1 MAASGTVFT
10 SGPHLAAVIAPGPA
24 PERGFPYNLHVM
36 AKEQRIA
43 YGAGKAVVVRSLANP
58 ADCFVY
64 KGHNQPVTC
73 AKFAPNGFWV
83 ASGDASGHVRVWA
96 WDHPEHLLKGQELAV
111 MACPVKDIDWDP
123 DSKRIV
129 AVGDGTNKQMKVFMW
144 DTGNTVGE
152 IAGHSKR
159 ARAAPPSPPPPMR
172 AGWRGGAA
180 PVHFAA

>member
-96 WDHPEHLLKGQELAV
+96 WDHPEHL
-111 MACPVKDIDWDP
+111 P
-123 DSKRIV
+123 
-129 AVGDGTNKQMKVFMW
+129 
-144 DTGNTVGE
+144 
-152 IAGHSKR
+152 R
-159 ARAAPPSPPPPMR
+159 ARSSRSWR
-172 AGWRGGAA
+172 ARSRTSTGTPTRSASSRSA
-180 PVHFAA
+180 TARTSR

>member
-129 AVGDGTNKQMKVFMW
+129 AVGDGSQKQMKSQG
-144 DTGNTVGE
+144 TGFV
-152 IAGHSKR
+152 
-159 ARAAPPSPPPPMR
+159 P
-172 AGWRGGAA
+172 
-180 PVHFAA
+180 